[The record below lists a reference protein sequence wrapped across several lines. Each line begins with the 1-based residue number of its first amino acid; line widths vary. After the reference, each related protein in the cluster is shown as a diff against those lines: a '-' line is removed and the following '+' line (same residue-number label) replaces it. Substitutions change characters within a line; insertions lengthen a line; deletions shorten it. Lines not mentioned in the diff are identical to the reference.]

1 MKHAYTVE
9 EKIISIAFIIVLYM
23 VQICI
28 DKRHS
33 ICYYKY
39 IWIVDEGTSKSTN
52 EGTVLFC
59 LIGERVFKPC
69 EKSIYLEIKYNL
81 NIKF

>member
-1 MKHAYTVE
+1 MKHAYIVE

-33 ICYYKY
+33 ICYYKC
-39 IWIVDEGTSKSTN
+39 I
-52 EGTVLFC
+52 
-59 LIGERVFKPC
+59 
-69 EKSIYLEIKYNL
+69 
-81 NIKF
+81 